1 MKNTRKNKKTPY
13 LVVTLACALL
23 VTGLGGA
30 TLAKYITEKD
40 VDSASATV
48 AKWGY
53 VITANPENLF
63 ASAYDETGVAN
74 TNGVSVKA
82 SSGEVIA
89 PGTNGSM
96 TFSVIGQAEV
106 AAKTVFEVQSS
117 SDVCY
122 ALEAVQDG
130 AEAVV
135 YNPIVWTLTEGSTE
149 VESGTLAEV
158 VTAINKLGKEYKAG
172 DVVNLTYTLSWAWA
186 FSVNGQ
192 NDAYDTYLG
201 NIVAN
206 VGRDPED
213 KAAETPDGRTL
224 DTAKLSTTASIYL
237 KISVQQIQK
246 AA

>member
-1 MKNTRKNKKTPY
+1 MKKQNRKNNKTPY

-23 VTGLGGA
+23 VTGLGCA

-63 ASAYDETGVAN
+63 ASSYDETGVAN
-74 TNGVSVKA
+74 TNGVSVK
-82 SSGEVIA
+82 SSSNVVA
-89 PGTNGSM
+89 PGTTGSM

-106 AAKTVFEVQSS
+106 ASQTKFEVQESK
-117 SDVCY
+117 DVCY
-122 ALEAVQDG
+122 ALNADGGTAVT
-130 AEAVV
+130 
-135 YNPIVWTLTEGSTE
+135 YNPIVWTLSE
-149 VESGTLAEV
+149 VTAGEIKKGTLAEV
-158 VTAINKLGKEYKAG
+158 VTAINDLGKTYDAG
-172 DVVNLTYTLSWAWA
+172 TEVNLTYTLSWSWA
-186 FSVNGQ
+186 FSQ
-192 NDAYDTYLG
+192 SHDDYDTYLG

-206 VGRDPED
+206 EDRAPEN

-224 DTAKLSTTASIYL
+224 DATNTSTEVKIDL
-237 KISVQQIQK
+237 KISVEQIQK